1 MNSRHLTSK
10 KTVKETFGRFAGKRV
25 QAHDIFKPGF
35 SHLPGNH
42 AVVNTE
48 CPVLKDLFETAKK
61 LGLSVRLSPLCADV
75 IYTNYNYKRLQVE
88 LERKGTDHWVI
99 SNKIK
104 IG

>member
-10 KTVKETFGRFAGKRV
+10 QTVKDTFGRFAGKRV
-25 QAHDIFKPGF
+25 QARDIFRPEF
-35 SHLPGNH
+35 SHLRGNH
-42 AVVNTE
+42 AVINSE

-61 LGLSVRLSPLCADV
+61 LDLSVRLSPLCADNL
-75 IYTNYNYKRLQVE
+75 YTNYDYKRLQVE

-99 SNKIK
+99 SDKMK